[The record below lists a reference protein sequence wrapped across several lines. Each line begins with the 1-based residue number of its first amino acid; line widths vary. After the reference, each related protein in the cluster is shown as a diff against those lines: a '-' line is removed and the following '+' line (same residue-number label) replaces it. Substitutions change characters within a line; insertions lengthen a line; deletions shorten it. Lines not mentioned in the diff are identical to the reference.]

1 MEIIDLCFCGAR
13 SAKKAKDLSFRKKGF
28 RLKEKKNKEKDLKRL
43 KRSELIEV
51 IYQMKKNEQSL
62 SERVS
67 SLESALNDKKIK
79 AEKAGSI
86 AEAALLITD
95 IFNTAQEAADIY
107 LDEVRARYPLP
118 DEDRRKPVPVK
129 TQTQKPK
136 KKTRK
141 IKKITITLGYGAND
155 RKCGTKRCGIFKIF
169 DLFSGF
175 GKKAKN
181 KKPDQ
186 LKKG

>member
-1 MEIIDLCFCGAR
+1 M
-13 SAKKAKDLSFRKKGF
+13 
-28 RLKEKKNKEKDLKRL
+28 KEKKNKEKDLKRL

-129 TQTQKPK
+129 TQKPK
-136 KKTRK
+136 KNIRK

-155 RKCGTKRCGIFKIF
+155 RKCGKKRCGIFKIF
-169 DLFSGF
+169 DIFSGF
-175 GKKAKN
+175 GKNAKN